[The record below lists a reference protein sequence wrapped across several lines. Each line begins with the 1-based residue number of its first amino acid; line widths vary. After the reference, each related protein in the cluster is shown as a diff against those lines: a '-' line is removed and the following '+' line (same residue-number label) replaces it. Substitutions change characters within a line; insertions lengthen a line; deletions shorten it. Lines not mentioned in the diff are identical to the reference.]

1 MKKII
6 GILIASATLA
16 VVSFDANAQAS
27 TADIPADM
35 NALMSK
41 YTCIACHRPNQR
53 LVGPAYADVA
63 KKNYS
68 NEEIVNLIYNPI
80 PTHWPGY
87 PPMAAMKQV
96 PKEDAMKLAVWI
108 NSLDGGSKKATVKKS
123 SSSKK
128 TTTNSTHKTTKHS

>member
-1 MKKII
+1 MKKTF
-6 GILIASATLA
+6 GFLFATATLA
-16 VVSFDANAQAS
+16 VASLDSNAQAP
-27 TADIPADM
+27 TADIPAEM

-68 NEEIVNLIYNPI
+68 NEEIVNLIYNPV

-87 PPMAAMKQV
+87 PPMAPMKQV

-108 NSLDGGSKKATVKKS
+108 NSLDGGAKKTSTSKKS
-123 SSSKK
+123 STTTKK
-128 TTTNSTHKTTKHS
+128 TTSKKSQS

>member
-1 MKKII
+1 MKK
-6 GILIASATLA
+6 LVVTLFAALTLA
-16 VVSFDANAQAS
+16 GVSFNANAQAS

-63 KKNYS
+63 KKKYS
-68 NEEIVNLIYNPI
+68 NAEIVNLIYNPI
-80 PTHWPGY
+80 PTHWPDY

-96 PKEDAMKLAVWI
+96 PKDDAMKLAVWI
-108 NSLDGGSKKATVKKS
+108 NSLDDSPKKGTTK
-123 SSSKK
+123 KK
-128 TTTNSTHKTTKHS
+128 TTTSKRS